1 MWKKYFKINYKILS
15 IILVVIIVILLLI
28 LYLLIL
34 DSDDK
39 NSEKPMNED
48 LYNARH
54 ILVDDYETAELVIDL
69 LDTGVDFCK
78 LAKNYSKDSATSN
91 NCGYVGS
98 FEEGDM
104 EFGFEE
110 EVKSLN
116 YNEYSSQPVQTE
128 YGYHV
133 IMRIK

>member
-1 MWKKYFKINYKILS
+1 
-15 IILVVIIVILLLI
+15 
-28 LYLLIL
+28 
-34 DSDDK
+34 
-39 NSEKPMNED
+39 
-48 LYNARH
+48 
-54 ILVDDYETAELVIDL
+54 
-69 LDTGVDFCK
+69 
-78 LAKNYSKDSATSN
+78 
-91 NCGYVGS
+91 
-98 FEEGDM
+98 M